1 MTLSLAPRALALV
14 LLSSSVT
21 LAAEATWLLQPADP
35 TLGLRAPRYS
45 DVTAGVKR
53 FGVVEPKDWRELNR
67 AVGPQPGSGAGHRA
81 MPGMGMGNGRRD
93 TGGR

>member
-1 MTLSLAPRALALV
+1 MIRLLV
-14 LLSSSVT
+14 AGLGGLVVSCSAV
-21 LAAEATWLLQPADP
+21 AAGDASWLLQPADP

-45 DVTAGVKR
+45 NVTAGVKR

-67 AVGPQPGSGAGHRA
+67 AVGPQPGSGSGHGP

>member
-1 MTLSLAPRALALV
+1 MVKVLGLLGVGVLV
-14 LLSSSVT
+14 TGGAWAQTESYLT
-21 LAAEATWLLQPADP
+21 APADP
-35 TLGLRAPRYS
+35 KLQPRAPRYAP
-45 DVTAGVKR
+45 VTAGVKR

-67 AVGPQPGSGAGHRA
+67 AVGPQPGSGAGHGN